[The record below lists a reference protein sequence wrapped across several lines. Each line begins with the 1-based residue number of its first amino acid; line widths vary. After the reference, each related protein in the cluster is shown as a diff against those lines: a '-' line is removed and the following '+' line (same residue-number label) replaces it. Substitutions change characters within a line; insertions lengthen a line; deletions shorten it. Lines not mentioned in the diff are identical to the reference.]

1 MIIDDRSEICTEL
14 SLSGYGPVPTLFGD
28 NFYLSTSGRQLD
40 GLFLVAACIESAA
53 SAGAATAML
62 SVVSASTSAF
72 NTPTVHGSTG
82 PIALARLQRGQ
93 FAVCMPIPAGPYGI
107 YLGVQLTVGG
117 GASFT
122 AGKLSIALVS
132 DPSAWRAYKRGS

>member
-14 SLSGYGPVPTLFGD
+14 SLSGFGIGAHMFGD
-28 NFYLSTSGRQLD
+28 AIDLKVSGRQLD

-62 SVVSASTSAF
+62 SVVSAPSGAF
-72 NTPTVHGSTG
+72 SSPTVHGSTG
-82 PIALARLQRGQ
+82 AIALARLQRGQ
-93 FAVCMPIPAGPYGI
+93 FAVCMPIPAGPYGAF
-107 YLGVQLTVGG
+107 LGVQLTVGG
-117 GASFT
+117 AVFT

-132 DPSAWRAYKRGS
+132 DPSAWRPYQKGS